1 MRNNIKKNRIMW
13 FIQTG
18 KKGHEQSDRVPSGH
32 SGTVRV
38 GSNGWDP
45 TGAGSVSSC
54 GHMRTVCAVRYW
66 PEPRTVLLLKT
77 KHQLAFYSCGAD
89 GQRET
94 AVWYNSYS
102 ESHVE
107 LLQLPNE
114 MLAVSFLSF
123 TSNQPLS
130 QSCCCCHRNKETA
143 VHRHSQVNKSYL
155 EKCLLKW
162 KCFCR
167 TVSV

>member
-1 MRNNIKKNRIMW
+1 MGLSRLLILVAMRNNIKKNRIMW

-89 GQRET
+89 GLCDIT
-94 AVWYNSYS
+94 ATL
-102 ESHVE
+102 SH
-107 LLQLPNE
+107 
-114 MLAVSFLSF
+114 
-123 TSNQPLS
+123 TW
-130 QSCCCCHRNKETA
+130 SCCSCLMKCWLSRSSALPPINLCLSPVAVATA
-143 VHRHSQVNKSYL
+143 TKKQR
-155 EKCLLKW
+155 C
-162 KCFCR
+162 
-167 TVSV
+167 TVTVRWTSRI